1 MKNLQESDRRKMELK
16 LLAQLYQ
23 QIESAF
29 PRTPFTG
36 ILFEFD
42 EDFFPDPEEE
52 SGNFWGFDWLT
63 FDAESWDWFPE
74 HYAYLTTDG
83 FKKLLPLFLRLTAE
97 DLPESEHNS
106 VFWIC
111 AFVGESVYRDEFTT
125 PQLVELDAIFKKFLL
140 VEGET
145 ESYRQIYRT
154 STRLGAILKGTFRE

>member
-1 MKNLQESDRRKMELK
+1 MES
-16 LLAQLYQ
+16 LLLTQFYQ
-23 QIESAF
+23 QIASLF
-29 PRTPFTG
+29 PRSPFSG
-36 ILFEFD
+36 VLFEFD
-42 EDFFPDPEEE
+42 EDDFPDPEQE
-52 SGNFWGFDWLT
+52 SANFWGYDWLT
-63 FDAESWDWFPE
+63 FDAESCDWFPE
-74 HYAYLTTDG
+74 HYAYLTPDG
-83 FKKLLPLFLRLTAE
+83 FKQLLPLFLRLTAE

-111 AFVGESVYRDEFTT
+111 AFVGERVYRDEFTT